1 MSEITFSSEMPVTL
15 IDSMGGDHSVVRAA
29 RVAYYANEEDA
40 EAVATLS
47 HGGLIRFLARN
58 RHGSPFEHNSFTFFV
73 KAPIFV
79 FREMHRHRIGFS
91 YNEQSGRYSVL
102 APEFYVPS
110 MTRPGMLAV
119 AGSKAGDYSYQDAD
133 ELLANIIGYNIR
145 NGSKD
150 AYTRYEYMLGR
161 GVAKEVARMVLPV
174 NIFSSMYV
182 TCNARSIMSFLSLR
196 KRLTQAVPKG
206 IVTPGVTTF
215 DTESYEVKPTLN
227 VKVEWEG
234 EAMFA
239 SKPQFEIEQ
248 VANQIEALWKVKMPV
263 THAAFVAAR
272 YVAP

>member
-1 MSEITFSSEMPVTL
+1 MTAATFSSEMPVTL

-40 EAVATLS
+40 KAVAILS
-47 HGGLIRFLARN
+47 PNGLIRFLARE
-58 RHGSPFEHNSFTFFV
+58 RHGSPFEHTSFTFFV

-79 FREMHRHRIGFS
+79 FREFHRHRIGFS

-102 APEFYVPS
+102 ASEFYVPS

-133 ELLANIIGYNIR
+133 AQLAGIIDYNIR
-145 NGSKD
+145 NGSED
-150 AYTRYEYMLGR
+150 AYTRYEYMLGQ

-206 IVTPGVTTF
+206 IVTAPSNNADSITV
-215 DTESYEVKPTLN
+215 S
-227 VKVEWEG
+227 VEWEG

-239 SKPQFEIEQ
+239 SKPQYEIEQ
-248 VANQIEALWKVKMPV
+248 VANQIEALWKEKMPV